1 MLKLSFLY
9 IFKCFILYLY
19 TSLVYLLLIC
29 NYKAYNT
36 CSKKKKCDS
45 PRYCTHPKT
54 GEKINTQDC
63 IDERMEKEKD
73 NIQDPEYYEKL
84 KNVIE
89 DEKKALVDNKQ
100 NEFEKKLKE
109 IEKKTWSKLTKEE
122 KERILDN
129 YIKEHNI
136 TNGDELKTKIN
147 KRKIR
152 VKDIEYDRVNEKII
166 SIKDEL

>member
-1 MLKLSFLY
+1 MKN
-9 IFKCFILYLY
+9 IFALMDSINFNQIIN
-19 TSLVYLLLIC
+19 SL
-29 NYKAYNT
+29 
-36 CSKKKKCDS
+36 
-45 PRYCTHPKT
+45 
-54 GEKINTQDC
+54 

-89 DEKKALVDNKQ
+89 DEKKASIDNKQ

-109 IEKKTWSKLTKEE
+109 LEKKTWSKLTKEE

-136 TNGDELKTKIN
+136 TNGDELKMKIN

-152 VKDIEYDRVNEKII
+152 VKDIEYDRVNERII

>member
-1 MLKLSFLY
+1 MKN
-9 IFKCFILYLY
+9 IFVLMDSINFNQIIN
-19 TSLVYLLLIC
+19 SL
-29 NYKAYNT
+29 
-36 CSKKKKCDS
+36 
-45 PRYCTHPKT
+45 
-54 GEKINTQDC
+54 

-73 NIQDPEYYEKL
+73 NIQDSEYYEKL

-109 IEKKTWSKLTKEE
+109 LEKKTWSKLTKEE

-136 TNGDELKTKIN
+136 TNGDELKMKIN

>member
-1 MLKLSFLY
+1 MKS
-9 IFKCFILYLY
+9 IFALMDSINFNQIIN
-19 TSLVYLLLIC
+19 SL
-29 NYKAYNT
+29 
-36 CSKKKKCDS
+36 
-45 PRYCTHPKT
+45 
-54 GEKINTQDC
+54 

-89 DEKKALVDNKQ
+89 DEKKALIDNKQ

-109 IEKKTWSKLTKEE
+109 LEKKTWSKLTKEE

-136 TNGDELKTKIN
+136 TNGDELKMKIN

-152 VKDIEYDRVNEKII
+152 VKDIEYDRVNERII

>member
-1 MLKLSFLY
+1 MKN
-9 IFKCFILYLY
+9 IFASMDSINFNQIVN
-19 TSLVYLLLIC
+19 SL
-29 NYKAYNT
+29 
-36 CSKKKKCDS
+36 
-45 PRYCTHPKT
+45 
-54 GEKINTQDC
+54 

-73 NIQDPEYYEKL
+73 NIQDSEYYEKL

-109 IEKKTWSKLTKEE
+109 LEKKTWSKLTKEE

>member
-1 MLKLSFLY
+1 MKN
-9 IFKCFILYLY
+9 IFALMDSINFNQIVN
-19 TSLVYLLLIC
+19 SL
-29 NYKAYNT
+29 
-36 CSKKKKCDS
+36 
-45 PRYCTHPKT
+45 
-54 GEKINTQDC
+54 

-109 IEKKTWSKLTKEE
+109 LEKKTWSKLTKEE

>member
-1 MLKLSFLY
+1 MKN
-9 IFKCFILYLY
+9 IFASMDSINFNQIIN
-19 TSLVYLLLIC
+19 SL
-29 NYKAYNT
+29 
-36 CSKKKKCDS
+36 
-45 PRYCTHPKT
+45 
-54 GEKINTQDC
+54 

-73 NIQDPEYYEKL
+73 NIQDSEYYEKL

-109 IEKKTWSKLTKEE
+109 LEKKTWSKLTKEE

>member
-1 MLKLSFLY
+1 MKS
-9 IFKCFILYLY
+9 IFALMDSINFNQIIN
-19 TSLVYLLLIC
+19 SL
-29 NYKAYNT
+29 
-36 CSKKKKCDS
+36 
-45 PRYCTHPKT
+45 
-54 GEKINTQDC
+54 

-89 DEKKALVDNKQ
+89 DEKKALIDNKQ

-109 IEKKTWSKLTKEE
+109 LEKKTWSKLTKEE

-152 VKDIEYDRVNEKII
+152 VKDIEYDRVNERII

>member
-1 MLKLSFLY
+1 MDSINFNQ
-9 IFKCFILYLY
+9 IIN
-19 TSLVYLLLIC
+19 SL
-29 NYKAYNT
+29 
-36 CSKKKKCDS
+36 
-45 PRYCTHPKT
+45 
-54 GEKINTQDC
+54 

-73 NIQDPEYYEKL
+73 NIQDSEYYEKL

-109 IEKKTWSKLTKEE
+109 LEKKTWSKLTKEE

-136 TNGDELKTKIN
+136 TNGDELKMKIN

-152 VKDIEYDRVNEKII
+152 VKDIEYDRVNERII

>member
-1 MLKLSFLY
+1 MDSINFNQ
-9 IFKCFILYLY
+9 IIN
-19 TSLVYLLLIC
+19 SL
-29 NYKAYNT
+29 
-36 CSKKKKCDS
+36 
-45 PRYCTHPKT
+45 
-54 GEKINTQDC
+54 

-73 NIQDPEYYEKL
+73 NIQDSEYYEKL

-89 DEKKALVDNKQ
+89 DEKKASIDNKQ

-109 IEKKTWSKLTKEE
+109 LEKKTWSKLTKEE

-136 TNGDELKTKIN
+136 TNGDELKMKIN

>member
-1 MLKLSFLY
+1 MKN
-9 IFKCFILYLY
+9 IFASMDSINFNQIIN
-19 TSLVYLLLIC
+19 SL
-29 NYKAYNT
+29 
-36 CSKKKKCDS
+36 
-45 PRYCTHPKT
+45 
-54 GEKINTQDC
+54 

-109 IEKKTWSKLTKEE
+109 LEKKTWSKLTKEE

-166 SIKDEL
+166 SIKDEV

>member
-1 MLKLSFLY
+1 MDSINFNQ
-9 IFKCFILYLY
+9 IVN
-19 TSLVYLLLIC
+19 SL
-29 NYKAYNT
+29 
-36 CSKKKKCDS
+36 
-45 PRYCTHPKT
+45 
-54 GEKINTQDC
+54 

-89 DEKKALVDNKQ
+89 DEKKALIDNKQ

-109 IEKKTWSKLTKEE
+109 LEKKTWSKLTKEE

-152 VKDIEYDRVNEKII
+152 VKDIEYDRVNERII

>member
-1 MLKLSFLY
+1 MKN
-9 IFKCFILYLY
+9 IFALMDSINFNQIIN
-19 TSLVYLLLIC
+19 SL
-29 NYKAYNT
+29 
-36 CSKKKKCDS
+36 
-45 PRYCTHPKT
+45 
-54 GEKINTQDC
+54 

-73 NIQDPEYYEKL
+73 NIQDSEYYEKL

-89 DEKKALVDNKQ
+89 DEKKALIDNKQ

-109 IEKKTWSKLTKEE
+109 LEKKTWSKLTKEE

>member
-1 MLKLSFLY
+1 MKN
-9 IFKCFILYLY
+9 IFASMDSINFNQIVN
-19 TSLVYLLLIC
+19 SL
-29 NYKAYNT
+29 
-36 CSKKKKCDS
+36 
-45 PRYCTHPKT
+45 
-54 GEKINTQDC
+54 

-73 NIQDPEYYEKL
+73 NIQDSEYYEKL

-109 IEKKTWSKLTKEE
+109 LEKKTWSKLTKEE

-152 VKDIEYDRVNEKII
+152 VKDIEYDRVNERII

>member
-1 MLKLSFLY
+1 MDSINFNQ
-9 IFKCFILYLY
+9 IIN
-19 TSLVYLLLIC
+19 SL
-29 NYKAYNT
+29 
-36 CSKKKKCDS
+36 
-45 PRYCTHPKT
+45 
-54 GEKINTQDC
+54 

-109 IEKKTWSKLTKEE
+109 LEKKTWSKLTKEE

-136 TNGDELKTKIN
+136 TNGDELKAKIS

-166 SIKDEL
+166 SIKDEV

>member
-1 MLKLSFLY
+1 MKN
-9 IFKCFILYLY
+9 IFALMDSINFNQIIN
-19 TSLVYLLLIC
+19 SL
-29 NYKAYNT
+29 
-36 CSKKKKCDS
+36 
-45 PRYCTHPKT
+45 
-54 GEKINTQDC
+54 

-73 NIQDPEYYEKL
+73 NIQDSEYYEKL

-109 IEKKTWSKLTKEE
+109 LEKKTWSKLTKEE

-152 VKDIEYDRVNEKII
+152 VKDIEYDRVNERII
-166 SIKDEL
+166 SIKDEV

>member
-1 MLKLSFLY
+1 MKN
-9 IFKCFILYLY
+9 IFALMDSINFNQIIN
-19 TSLVYLLLIC
+19 SL
-29 NYKAYNT
+29 
-36 CSKKKKCDS
+36 
-45 PRYCTHPKT
+45 
-54 GEKINTQDC
+54 

-109 IEKKTWSKLTKEE
+109 LEKKTWSKLTKEE

-136 TNGDELKTKIN
+136 TNGDELKAKIS

>member
-1 MLKLSFLY
+1 MDSISFNQ
-9 IFKCFILYLY
+9 IIN
-19 TSLVYLLLIC
+19 SL
-29 NYKAYNT
+29 
-36 CSKKKKCDS
+36 
-45 PRYCTHPKT
+45 
-54 GEKINTQDC
+54 
-63 IDERMEKEKD
+63 IDERMIKEQD
-73 NIQDPEYYEKL
+73 NIQDLEYYDKL

-109 IEKKTWSKLTKEE
+109 LEKKTWSKLTKEE

-152 VKDIEYDRVNEKII
+152 VKDIEYDKVNEKII
-166 SIKDEL
+166 SIKDEV

>member
-1 MLKLSFLY
+1 MDSINFNQ
-9 IFKCFILYLY
+9 IIN
-19 TSLVYLLLIC
+19 SL
-29 NYKAYNT
+29 
-36 CSKKKKCDS
+36 
-45 PRYCTHPKT
+45 
-54 GEKINTQDC
+54 

-73 NIQDPEYYEKL
+73 NIQDSEYYEKL

-109 IEKKTWSKLTKEE
+109 LEKKTWSKLTKEE

-136 TNGDELKTKIN
+136 TNGDELKAKIS

-152 VKDIEYDRVNEKII
+152 VKDIEYDRVNERII
-166 SIKDEL
+166 SIKDEV

>member
-1 MLKLSFLY
+1 MKS
-9 IFKCFILYLY
+9 IFALMDSINFNQIIN
-19 TSLVYLLLIC
+19 SL
-29 NYKAYNT
+29 
-36 CSKKKKCDS
+36 
-45 PRYCTHPKT
+45 
-54 GEKINTQDC
+54 

-109 IEKKTWSKLTKEE
+109 LEKKTWSKLTKEE

>member
-1 MLKLSFLY
+1 MDSINFNQ
-9 IFKCFILYLY
+9 IVN
-19 TSLVYLLLIC
+19 SL
-29 NYKAYNT
+29 
-36 CSKKKKCDS
+36 
-45 PRYCTHPKT
+45 
-54 GEKINTQDC
+54 

-73 NIQDPEYYEKL
+73 NIQDSEYYEKL

-109 IEKKTWSKLTKEE
+109 LEKKTWSKLTKEE

-136 TNGDELKTKIN
+136 TNGDELKAKIS

-152 VKDIEYDRVNEKII
+152 VKDIEYDRVNEMII

>member
-1 MLKLSFLY
+1 MDSISFNQ
-9 IFKCFILYLY
+9 IIN
-19 TSLVYLLLIC
+19 SL
-29 NYKAYNT
+29 
-36 CSKKKKCDS
+36 
-45 PRYCTHPKT
+45 
-54 GEKINTQDC
+54 
-63 IDERMEKEKD
+63 IDERMIKEQD
-73 NIQDPEYYEKL
+73 NIQDQEYYDKL

-109 IEKKTWSKLTKEE
+109 LEKKTWSKLTKEE

-166 SIKDEL
+166 SINDEV

>member
-1 MLKLSFLY
+1 MKN
-9 IFKCFILYLY
+9 IFALMDSINFNQIIN
-19 TSLVYLLLIC
+19 SL
-29 NYKAYNT
+29 
-36 CSKKKKCDS
+36 
-45 PRYCTHPKT
+45 
-54 GEKINTQDC
+54 

-73 NIQDPEYYEKL
+73 NIQDSEYYEKL

-109 IEKKTWSKLTKEE
+109 LEKKTWSKLTKEE

-136 TNGDELKTKIN
+136 TNGDELKMKIN

-152 VKDIEYDRVNEKII
+152 VKDIEYDRVNERII

>member
-1 MLKLSFLY
+1 MDSINFNQ
-9 IFKCFILYLY
+9 IIN
-19 TSLVYLLLIC
+19 SL
-29 NYKAYNT
+29 
-36 CSKKKKCDS
+36 
-45 PRYCTHPKT
+45 
-54 GEKINTQDC
+54 

-109 IEKKTWSKLTKEE
+109 LEKKTWSKLTKEE

-166 SIKDEL
+166 SIKDEV

>member
-1 MLKLSFLY
+1 MDSINFNQ
-9 IFKCFILYLY
+9 IVN
-19 TSLVYLLLIC
+19 SL
-29 NYKAYNT
+29 
-36 CSKKKKCDS
+36 
-45 PRYCTHPKT
+45 
-54 GEKINTQDC
+54 

-89 DEKKALVDNKQ
+89 DEKKALIDNKQ

-109 IEKKTWSKLTKEE
+109 LEKKTWSKLTKEE

-136 TNGDELKTKIN
+136 TNGDELKAKIS

-152 VKDIEYDRVNEKII
+152 VKDIEYDRVNERII

>member
-1 MLKLSFLY
+1 MKN
-9 IFKCFILYLY
+9 IFALMDSINFNQIVN
-19 TSLVYLLLIC
+19 SL
-29 NYKAYNT
+29 
-36 CSKKKKCDS
+36 
-45 PRYCTHPKT
+45 
-54 GEKINTQDC
+54 

-109 IEKKTWSKLTKEE
+109 LEKKTWSKLTKEE

-136 TNGDELKTKIN
+136 TNGDELKAKIS

>member
-1 MLKLSFLY
+1 MDSINFNQ
-9 IFKCFILYLY
+9 IIN
-19 TSLVYLLLIC
+19 SL
-29 NYKAYNT
+29 
-36 CSKKKKCDS
+36 
-45 PRYCTHPKT
+45 
-54 GEKINTQDC
+54 
-63 IDERMEKEKD
+63 IDQRMEKEKD
-73 NIQDPEYYEKL
+73 NIQDLEYYDKL

-100 NEFEKKLKE
+100 NEFEKRLKE
-109 IEKKTWSKLTKEE
+109 LEKKTWSKLTKEE

>member
-1 MLKLSFLY
+1 MDSINFNQ
-9 IFKCFILYLY
+9 IVN
-19 TSLVYLLLIC
+19 SL
-29 NYKAYNT
+29 
-36 CSKKKKCDS
+36 
-45 PRYCTHPKT
+45 
-54 GEKINTQDC
+54 
-63 IDERMEKEKD
+63 IDERMAKEKD

-89 DEKKALVDNKQ
+89 DEKKALIDNKQ

-109 IEKKTWSKLTKEE
+109 LEKKTWSKLTKEE

-152 VKDIEYDRVNEKII
+152 VKDIEYDRVNERII

>member
-1 MLKLSFLY
+1 MDSINFNQ
-9 IFKCFILYLY
+9 IVN
-19 TSLVYLLLIC
+19 SL
-29 NYKAYNT
+29 
-36 CSKKKKCDS
+36 
-45 PRYCTHPKT
+45 
-54 GEKINTQDC
+54 

-109 IEKKTWSKLTKEE
+109 LEKKTWSKLTKEE

-136 TNGDELKTKIN
+136 TNGDELKAKIS

>member
-1 MLKLSFLY
+1 MKN
-9 IFKCFILYLY
+9 IFALMDSINFNQIIN
-19 TSLVYLLLIC
+19 SL
-29 NYKAYNT
+29 
-36 CSKKKKCDS
+36 
-45 PRYCTHPKT
+45 
-54 GEKINTQDC
+54 

-109 IEKKTWSKLTKEE
+109 LEKKTWSKLTKEE

>member
-1 MLKLSFLY
+1 MKN
-9 IFKCFILYLY
+9 IFALMDSINFNQIIN
-19 TSLVYLLLIC
+19 SL
-29 NYKAYNT
+29 
-36 CSKKKKCDS
+36 
-45 PRYCTHPKT
+45 
-54 GEKINTQDC
+54 

-73 NIQDPEYYEKL
+73 NIQDSEYYEKL

-109 IEKKTWSKLTKEE
+109 LEKKTWSKLTKEE

-166 SIKDEL
+166 SIKDEV

>member
-1 MLKLSFLY
+1 MDSINFNQ
-9 IFKCFILYLY
+9 IIN
-19 TSLVYLLLIC
+19 SL
-29 NYKAYNT
+29 
-36 CSKKKKCDS
+36 
-45 PRYCTHPKT
+45 
-54 GEKINTQDC
+54 

-73 NIQDPEYYEKL
+73 NIQDSEYYEKL

-109 IEKKTWSKLTKEE
+109 LEKKTWSKVTKEE

-152 VKDIEYDRVNEKII
+152 VKDIEYDRVNERII

>member
-1 MLKLSFLY
+1 MDSINFNQ
-9 IFKCFILYLY
+9 IVN
-19 TSLVYLLLIC
+19 SL
-29 NYKAYNT
+29 
-36 CSKKKKCDS
+36 
-45 PRYCTHPKT
+45 
-54 GEKINTQDC
+54 

-73 NIQDPEYYEKL
+73 NIQDSEYYEKL

-152 VKDIEYDRVNEKII
+152 VKDIEYDRVNERII
-166 SIKDEL
+166 SIKDEV

>member
-1 MLKLSFLY
+1 MDSINFNQ
-9 IFKCFILYLY
+9 IIN
-19 TSLVYLLLIC
+19 SL
-29 NYKAYNT
+29 
-36 CSKKKKCDS
+36 
-45 PRYCTHPKT
+45 
-54 GEKINTQDC
+54 
-63 IDERMEKEKD
+63 IDERMIKEQD
-73 NIQDPEYYEKL
+73 NIQDQEYYDKL

-109 IEKKTWSKLTKEE
+109 LEKKTWSKLTKEE

>member
-1 MLKLSFLY
+1 MDSINFNQ
-9 IFKCFILYLY
+9 IVN
-19 TSLVYLLLIC
+19 SL
-29 NYKAYNT
+29 
-36 CSKKKKCDS
+36 
-45 PRYCTHPKT
+45 
-54 GEKINTQDC
+54 

-73 NIQDPEYYEKL
+73 NIQDSEYYEKL

-109 IEKKTWSKLTKEE
+109 LEKKTWSKLTKEE

-136 TNGDELKTKIN
+136 TNGDELKAKIN

>member
-1 MLKLSFLY
+1 MDSINFNQ
-9 IFKCFILYLY
+9 IIN
-19 TSLVYLLLIC
+19 SL
-29 NYKAYNT
+29 
-36 CSKKKKCDS
+36 
-45 PRYCTHPKT
+45 
-54 GEKINTQDC
+54 

-109 IEKKTWSKLTKEE
+109 LEKKTWSKLTKEE

>member
-1 MLKLSFLY
+1 MKN
-9 IFKCFILYLY
+9 IFALMDSINFNQIVN
-19 TSLVYLLLIC
+19 SL
-29 NYKAYNT
+29 
-36 CSKKKKCDS
+36 
-45 PRYCTHPKT
+45 
-54 GEKINTQDC
+54 

-109 IEKKTWSKLTKEE
+109 LEKKTWSKLTKEE

-136 TNGDELKTKIN
+136 TNGDELKAKIS

-152 VKDIEYDRVNEKII
+152 VKDIEYDRVNERII

>member
-1 MLKLSFLY
+1 MDSINFNQ
-9 IFKCFILYLY
+9 IIN
-19 TSLVYLLLIC
+19 SL
-29 NYKAYNT
+29 
-36 CSKKKKCDS
+36 
-45 PRYCTHPKT
+45 
-54 GEKINTQDC
+54 

-73 NIQDPEYYEKL
+73 NIQDSEYYEKL

-109 IEKKTWSKLTKEE
+109 LEKKTWSKLSKEE